1 MKFNKKLIL
10 KTIFTILFL
19 IFLFYF
25 VKPNQIIQALK
36 QAKFIWIL
44 LAFLLLPLNL
54 FIQFLRWKFLVVLS
68 NENVPNRE
76 IIKSILYSFSYSIFT
91 PARLGEIG
99 RAFHIQNSKKD
110 ELVILA
116 FFEKFFAFGSLL
128 LFGFLSLGI
137 FKTYLFFIIVILII
151 FILVESKTI
160 VKFIPFIQRYKRVIR
175 RVKISKIFSI
185 SIIFV
190 FIYIF
195 QFFLV
200 LNAFHIV
207 QFFKSFF
214 MISIVMF
221 FNSLPITLSGLGI
234 RELLSVYFFKDLGI
248 SPASAASASLIIFF
262 INILIPTFVG
272 FGLHIFGKK
281 NV

>member
-36 QAKFIWIL
+36 QAKFFWIL

-99 RAFHIQNSKKD
+99 RAFHIPNSKKD

-137 FKTYLFFIIVILII
+137 FKSYLFFIIVILII
-151 FILVESKTI
+151 FILVESKMI

-234 RELLSVYFFKDLGI
+234 RELLSVYFFKELGI

>member
-36 QAKFIWIL
+36 QAKFFWIL

-68 NENVPNRE
+68 NENVPNSE

-116 FFEKFFAFGSLL
+116 FVEKFFAFGSLL

-151 FILVESKTI
+151 FILVESKMI

-234 RELLSVYFFKDLGI
+234 RELLSVYFFKELGI

>member
-36 QAKFIWIL
+36 QAKFFWIL

-68 NENVPNRE
+68 NENVPNSE

-151 FILVESKTI
+151 FILVESKMI

>member
-36 QAKFIWIL
+36 QAKFFWIL

-68 NENVPNRE
+68 NENVPNSE

-116 FFEKFFAFGSLL
+116 FVEKFFAFGSLL

-151 FILVESKTI
+151 FILVESKMI

>member
-36 QAKFIWIL
+36 QAKFFWIL

-99 RAFHIQNSKKD
+99 RAFHIPNSKKD

-151 FILVESKTI
+151 FILVESKMI